1 MRIGEEIQRREKE
14 QRIAQ
19 IYTDISY
26 YGKLKEPTEVTEYRY
41 PSFDRDE
48 RLAKQESHQKE
59 TQK

>member
-19 IYTDISY
+19 LYTNISY

-41 PSFDRDE
+41 PPFDRGKRD
-48 RLAKQESHQKE
+48 
-59 TQK
+59 